1 MWLKSTVEK
10 ESMANLNTAHSGA
23 AKKKTKTNK
32 QNLKQIYRKFPN
44 YKMAHCIVFI
54 QIVLLLLLLL
64 LSFACF
70 ECVHQIPAK

>member
-23 AKKKTKTNK
+23 AKKKTKK

-44 YKMAHCIVFI
+44 YCIVFI
-54 QIVLLLLLLL
+54 QIVLLLLLLLL